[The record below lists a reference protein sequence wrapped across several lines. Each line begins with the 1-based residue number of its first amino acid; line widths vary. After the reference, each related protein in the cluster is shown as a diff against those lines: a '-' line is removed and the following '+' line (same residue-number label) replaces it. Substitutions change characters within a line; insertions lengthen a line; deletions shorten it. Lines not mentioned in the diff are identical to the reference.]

1 MEIQEDLYRKIVRSM
16 PIVCVDLLIRD
27 PAGRTLLL
35 KRNNP
40 PAQDQWWF
48 PGGRVHINESFL
60 EAARRKA
67 FQECGLTL
75 NKEPISLGIFELF
88 FDEGDAKYHSVT
100 NLFEIELGEFVEIV
114 LDSQSKE
121 FKWVSF
127 AESLSLDLHK
137 FVKNILLREFV

>member
-48 PGGRVHINESFL
+48 PGGRVHMNESFL
-60 EAARRKA
+60 EAVRRKA
-67 FQECGLTL
+67 IQECGLTL
-75 NKEPISLGIFELF
+75 CGDLSSLGIFELF
-88 FDEGDAKYHSVT
+88 FDEGGTKYHSVT
-100 NLFEIELGEFVEIV
+100 NLFVANVDECVRIT

-121 FKWVSF
+121 FKWVGL
-127 AESLSLDLHK
+127 AEIKNLDLHK
-137 FVKNILLREFV
+137 FIYNAIL

>member
-48 PGGRVHINESFL
+48 PGGRVHMNESFL
-60 EAARRKA
+60 EAVRRKA
-67 FQECGLTL
+67 IQECGLTL
-75 NKEPISLGIFELF
+75 CVDPISVGIFELF
-88 FDEGDAKYHSVT
+88 FDEGDVKYHSVT
-100 NLFEIELGEFVEIV
+100 NLFSTTIDKYVGVT

-121 FKWVSF
+121 FKWVEL
-127 AESLSLDLHK
+127 AEKKNLDLHK
-137 FVKNILLREFV
+137 FIYNAIL